1 MDRHGLPATANVE
14 TTESHTLTAQP
25 APAETT
31 GSTSQHVQIITPES
45 GDSNETSG
53 RDTRGEGS
61 STAADRHLL
70 SGSEGYPTLPRS
82 QDNPYLDFERVLPPP
97 PSRSRDS
104 HARGLSRRTTAVSQ
118 SGLPQSGRNVSG
130 IDWIVPVEE
139 KAHEQR
145 TVGERLQPTIDHAVL
160 ERDKYAKKALWTGY
174 ALNIA
179 IGLQV
184 FLGALTTGLAA
195 AVSNPRHESIFLAQ
209 IATSILGGLSTM
221 VASYLA
227 RARGS
232 NEPELSITRVKDLEQ
247 FLRESKAFQMDHAH
261 EYGSHENGLN
271 SRLEDL
277 RRGFESLLGN
287 ANGERKLSPVGI
299 S

>member
-1 MDRHGLPATANVE
+1 MDRHGLVPATANVG
-14 TTESHTLTAQP
+14 TTEAHTPTTQP
-25 APAETT
+25 VPPEA
-31 GSTSQHVQIITPES
+31 STSQHVQIITPDS
-45 GDSNETSG
+45 GDSNETSDG
-53 RDTRGEGS
+53 RDTRGGGS
-61 STAADRHLL
+61 STADRHLL

-82 QDNPYLDFERVLPPP
+82 QDNPYLDFERVPPP
-97 PSRSRDS
+97 LQARSRDS
-104 HARGLSRRTTAVSQ
+104 HTRGLSRRTTVVSQ
-118 SGLPQSGRNVSG
+118 GGLPQPSRNASG

-139 KAHEQR
+139 KEHEQR
-145 TVGERLQPTIDHAVL
+145 TVGERLQPTIDHAVV

-195 AVSNPRHESIFLAQ
+195 AVSNPRHAQ
-209 IATSILGGLSTM
+209 IATSILGGLSTI

-247 FLRESKAFQMDHAH
+247 FLREGKAFQMDHAH
-261 EYGSHENGLN
+261 EYGSRENGLDN
-271 SRLEDL
+271 RLEDL
-277 RRGFESLLGN
+277 RRRFEALLGN

-299 S
+299 SQSAP